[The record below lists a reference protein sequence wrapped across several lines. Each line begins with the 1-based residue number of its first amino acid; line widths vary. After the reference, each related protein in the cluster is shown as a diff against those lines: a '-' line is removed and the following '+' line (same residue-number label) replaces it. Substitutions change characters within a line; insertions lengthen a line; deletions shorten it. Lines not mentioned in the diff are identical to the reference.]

1 MLKVLWSNFRW
12 LTLSLYKKAC
22 VYVIASLSN
31 YFKRANYSK
40 ENVLLKEKKTN
51 MFERDGDTKFIKIL
65 TVRPTVSTIWVEH
78 KNICSKITQ
87 QIQIDAQMEKL
98 DEDWNGLNLF
108 ILDPRC
114 LRFWLIYVS
123 SGKHCAGV
131 AKIWL
136 FGPRALLSN
145 QNSFSSPV
153 LTLLT
158 GHPEQKSSG
167 VEIGTYRLTV
177 FQSPFLLFVTFNI
190 ILGDIVWLCH
200 SQVKW
205 FLKFHNE
212 LAWKTKWT
220 VANHDAVPCFGMLR
234 ENCKQKNEAS
244 GYETLGGASCD
255 WSFEAE

>member
-40 ENVLLKEKKTN
+40 ENALLKEKKTN

-108 ILDPRC
+108 ILDPQC

-123 SGKHCAGV
+123 SGKHLRRRSQNLAIWASRSSIQPKLILV
-131 AKIWL
+131 ARDYASDWPSWAEEL
-136 FGPRALLSN
+136 WGRDWNLSTY
-145 QNSFSSPV
+145 SFS
-153 LTLLT
+153 
-158 GHPEQKSSG
+158 KS
-167 VEIGTYRLTV
+167 I
-177 FQSPFLLFVTFNI
+177 FVVCN
-190 ILGDIVWLCH
+190 V
-200 SQVKW
+200 
-205 FLKFHNE
+205 
-212 LAWKTKWT
+212 
-220 VANHDAVPCFGMLR
+220 
-234 ENCKQKNEAS
+234 
-244 GYETLGGASCD
+244 
-255 WSFEAE
+255 